1 MHYGVGPF
9 RRLDSAITFQENRM
23 RKTRVDNHQC
33 VSQRFDFVYSLDCD
47 NLSYGFPP
55 VHEAAGISL
64 GDYAK
69 SSANISS
76 MRAVPMN
83 PPPAGSVRP
92 QTKERGH
99 QVN

>member
-1 MHYGVGPF
+1 MLP
-9 RRLDSAITFQENRM
+9 NRP
-23 RKTRVDNHQC
+23 C

-47 NLSYGFPP
+47 KLSYGFPP

-76 MRAVPMN
+76 MCAVAVPMK
-83 PPPAGSVRP
+83 PPPAESVRP

>member
-1 MHYGVGPF
+1 
-9 RRLDSAITFQENRM
+9 M

-76 MRAVPMN
+76 MRAVPMK